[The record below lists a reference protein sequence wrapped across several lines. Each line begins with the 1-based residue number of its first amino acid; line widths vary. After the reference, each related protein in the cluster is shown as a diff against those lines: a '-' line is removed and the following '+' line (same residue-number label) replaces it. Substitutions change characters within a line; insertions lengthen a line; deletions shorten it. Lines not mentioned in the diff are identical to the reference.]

1 MEPLPWLGDA
11 GSRTKHLHV
20 WMQTLPWMWL
30 HLVLDK
36 LLRVGEISANC
47 YGWKTSTETE
57 ELSWAGG
64 SSVCRAVGA
73 RAPGGDFSRVL
84 DAVPGVDM
92 CWSFKETTSKLF
104 LLAGGRCF
112 AVLDWLEEVPGL
124 PVLAQPS

>member
-1 MEPLPWLGDA
+1 
-11 GSRTKHLHV
+11 
-20 WMQTLPWMWL
+20 MWL

-36 LLRVGEISANC
+36 LLRVGEILQTAMAGKPAQKQKSSA
-47 YGWKTSTETE
+47 
-57 ELSWAGG
+57 

-84 DAVPGVDM
+84 DAVPGVGM